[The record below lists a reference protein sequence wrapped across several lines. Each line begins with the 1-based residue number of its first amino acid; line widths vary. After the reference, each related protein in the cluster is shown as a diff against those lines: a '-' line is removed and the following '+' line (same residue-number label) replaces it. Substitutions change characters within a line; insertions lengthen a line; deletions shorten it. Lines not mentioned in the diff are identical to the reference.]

1 MNRPLENMDTGSAKP
16 SGRPKR
22 RSIRLRE
29 YDYSQSGA
37 YFVTVCV
44 SNREFLLGEI
54 AGGAMLMN
62 KYGLVTALTVEWLKE
77 RYSYVDLDEWIV
89 MPNHVHA
96 IILIDRRDVGA
107 VREPPAEGRGVGAV
121 REPPAEGRD
130 VGAVHEP
137 PVVGREKI
145 KPLGSLVGAF
155 KTVSTKKINQMRGTP
170 GEMVW
175 QRNYYEHVIRSENE
189 LERIRD
195 YIYCNPQAWLFDPEN
210 PHARGGSARDRTGGS
225 RTAPTAVQRGK
236 QG

>member
-1 MNRPLENMDTGSAKP
+1 MDTGSAKP
-16 SGRPKR
+16 PERPKR

-44 SNREFLLGEI
+44 RNRECLLGEI
-54 AGGAMLMN
+54 VGGAILMN
-62 KYGLVTALTVEWLKE
+62 RYGLSTALTLEWLKE
-77 RYSYVDLDEWIV
+77 RYAHVDLDEWIV

-96 IILIDRRDVGA
+96 IILIDSRDVGAVPEPPVVGRDVGA
-107 VREPPAEGRGVGAV
+107 VR
-121 REPPAEGRD
+121 
-130 VGAVHEP
+130 EP

-145 KPLGSLVGAF
+145 KPLGGLVGAF
-155 KTVSTKKINQMRGTP
+155 KTVSSKKINQMRGTP

-195 YIYCNPQAWLFDPEN
+195 YIYCNPQAWLSDPEN

-225 RTAPTAVQRGK
+225 RTAPTGVQRGK